1 MFLDLFMKKENNTKS
16 ELLEAFDKSQKK
28 QTAEVC
34 RIAGVTPS
42 TFYLHYYKDRD
53 FRRQVLE
60 KQLEHL
66 SEKVATV

>member
-1 MFLDLFMKKENNTKS
+1 MKKENNTKS
-16 ELLEAFDKSQKK
+16 ALLNAFDKSEKK

-34 RIAGVTPS
+34 RIAGVSPS
-42 TFYLHYYKDRD
+42 AFYFHYYKDAD

-66 SEKVATV
+66 TERIATV

>member
-1 MFLDLFMKKENNTKS
+1 MKKENNTKS
-16 ELLEAFDKSQKK
+16 TLLNAFNKSENKKMSEA
-28 QTAEVC
+28 C

-42 TFYLHYYKDRD
+42 TFYFHYDNDPD

-66 SEKVATV
+66 AEKIAAV